1 MGWHDVGVRRDGA
14 SELAL
19 GTEGGEDIAEG
30 RRRPD
35 EGGSQRHKVSRGTFE
50 PRVRTVRTGI
60 CSMDSH

>member
-30 RRRPD
+30 RRGPD
-35 EGGSQRHKVSRGTFE
+35 EGGSQRHKVSRRTSDTKVRGQSLIHA
-50 PRVRTVRTGI
+50 PRR
-60 CSMDSH
+60 

>member
-35 EGGSQRHKVSRGTFE
+35 EGGSQRHKVSRRTFE
-50 PRVRTVRTGI
+50 PRVRTGI